1 MDNLSKYPKRNY
13 RNLFLVHQDKFWDK
27 WNNILKTRNQLP
39 ENENINDIA
48 MILIKKI
55 TTLLWNKFDFM
66 KIYNYSENL
75 NSIIN
80 TQDAFKM
87 YDNYVNII
95 ISQLLDKQYKYVEL
109 NEDDILDLST
119 DIFYLLLLFLRF
131 RFIELRYKQ
140 LVEFQGNDM
149 TLRLEYM
156 NPEQCKEFIKTNII
170 ELNVI

>member
-1 MDNLSKYPKRNY
+1 MDKYPKRNY
-13 RNLFLVHQDKFWDK
+13 RNLFLVNQDEFWDK
-27 WNNILKTRNQLP
+27 WNYIFKNRNQSKQ
-39 ENENINDIA
+39 NENINDVS

-66 KIYNYSENL
+66 KIYNYSEEL

-80 TQDAFKM
+80 TQDAFKI
-87 YDNYVNII
+87 YDSYVNII
-95 ISQLLDKQYKYVEL
+95 ISQLFDKKYKFVQL
-109 NEDDILDLST
+109 NEDDIIELST

-156 NPEQCKEFIKTNII
+156 SPSQCKEFIKSNII
-170 ELNVI
+170 ELKVL